1 MSRPVDTTDAPDPL
15 VAAED
20 LALCAHDLRGTLTVI
35 SGYANT
41 LRRHLDLDDAQ
52 REQALSGIEGAVARA
67 DGIISDTLDGLVRT
81 GSASAA
87 VALDALVTCAVADA
101 RAASGREV
109 LAHVSAS
116 PLVTGDAIALARVLD
131 NLMSN
136 AAKYAPEGPID
147 VSLWV
152 EDPVAIIEVAD
163 RGPGIPREDR
173 ARVLEPFTRL
183 ERDSDAP
190 GTGLGL
196 TVVKSVVSRF
206 GGYVQITDRDGGGA
220 AIRLYLPLV

>member
-1 MSRPVDTTDAPDPL
+1 MCPAADHTKSPDPQ

-41 LRRHLDLDDAQ
+41 LRRHTDLGTDQ
-52 REQALSGIEGAVARA
+52 REQALAGIEGAVTRA
-67 DGIISDTLDGLVRT
+67 DRIISDTIDGLVRT
-81 GSASAA
+81 GSTSAA
-87 VALDALVTCAVADA
+87 VELDALVTCAAADA
-101 RAASGREV
+101 HAASGREV
-109 LAHVSAS
+109 LVHVSDA
-116 PLVTGDAIALARVLD
+116 PVVTGDAVALARVLD

-147 VSLWV
+147 VALWV

-183 ERDSDAP
+183 DRDSDAP
-190 GTGLGL
+190 GSGLGL
-196 TVVKSVVSRF
+196 TVVKSVISRL
-206 GGYVQITDRDGGGA
+206 GGYVKITDREGGGA
-220 AIRLYLPLV
+220 AVRLYLPLL